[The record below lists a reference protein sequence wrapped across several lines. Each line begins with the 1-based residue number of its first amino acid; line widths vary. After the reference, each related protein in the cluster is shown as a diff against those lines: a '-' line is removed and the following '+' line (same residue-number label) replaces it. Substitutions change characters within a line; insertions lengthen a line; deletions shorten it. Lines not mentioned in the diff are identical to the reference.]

1 MAGEKTWQRHQQ
13 GDRGR
18 RQNSPERDGCSLE
31 ESQWGSALQRFP
43 EMTTIMPLMLYLSA
57 NFLQPRNLE
66 CLNKNILLP
75 GMKDKR
81 ALGTC
86 KFQCY
91 KHSLYN
97 GTILTAP
104 IYEVKEI
111 MIHETGRHPE

>member
-1 MAGEKTWQRHQQ
+1 
-13 GDRGR
+13 
-18 RQNSPERDGCSLE
+18 
-31 ESQWGSALQRFP
+31 
-43 EMTTIMPLMLYLSA
+43 MTTIIPLMLYLSA

-111 MIHETGRHPE
+111 MIHETGRHPEWFKQAIPNVNDIDSHFQLQVDLAIVFS